1 MILTEYNKK
10 DVDFLK
16 ELDDQFTVALEFELE
31 TDDKYNPEDEDEE
44 TVIKQIRESVHNQL
58 RNDKRASPV
67 FIDNIIDQIEL
78 DDEDFTYD
86 ELLNPSL
93 YTNRNEKRIINVIRS
108 ISMQYSVESLSYLS
122 MKVREYLPNFYE
134 KWSDKMK
141 FEIDSSLDRGI
152 EFSPIT
158 YLDSVTET
166 IDMIN
171 DFYDDFDS
179 QSYWKFTQKTG
190 LHINI
195 GFKGRKDWNILK
207 GVLFLSD
214 DPSTTKYKV
223 PYVFK
228 GIEKRIESKYA
239 GSFKR
244 LVFDKVS
251 EDGDTFTV
259 NKKSLKD
266 VEDYFNEYLLKL
278 LDTEG
283 YESPTY
289 FKLYGLNI
297 TRLKKYN
304 YIEFRYPGGP
314 INREVLIDKLFYFCY
329 LCALMTEPD
338 YKKEQYYKR
347 LYNFLKLF

>member
-10 DVDFLK
+10 DVDILK
-16 ELDDQFTVALEFELE
+16 ELDNQFTIAFEFELE
-31 TDDKYNPEDEDEE
+31 TDDTYSPENEDDE
-44 TVIKQIRESVHNQL
+44 IIINQIRTSVHNQL
-58 RNDKRASPV
+58 RDDRTINPK
-67 FIDNIIDQIEL
+67 FIDDIIDQIEL

-93 YTNRNEKRIINVIRS
+93 YSNKNQKKIIDLIRA
-108 ISMQYSVESLSYLS
+108 ISMDYVNDNLSYLLL
-122 MKVREYLPNFYE
+122 KVREHLPNFYD
-134 KWSDKMK
+134 KWSSIMK
-141 FEIDSSLDRGI
+141 FEVDSSLDRGI
-152 EFSPIT
+152 EFSPLT
-158 YLDSVTET
+158 YLSSITEA

-171 DFYDDFDS
+171 DFYDDFDR

-195 GFKGRKDWNILK
+195 GFKNKKDWNILK

-214 DPSTTKYKV
+214 DPTKNKV

-228 GIEKRIESKYA
+228 GIERRIESKYA

-244 LVFDKVS
+244 LVFGRVKDDK
-251 EDGDTFTV
+251 DTFSV
-259 NKKSLKD
+259 DKSNLNN
-266 VEDYFNEYLLKL
+266 VEEYFNDYLINL
-278 LDTEG
+278 LDTQG

-304 YIEFRYPGGP
+304 YIEFRYPGGV
-314 INREVLIDKLFYFCY
+314 INKDVLIDKLFYFCY

-338 YKKEQYYKR
+338 YKKKQYYKR
-347 LYNFLKLF
+347 LYGFLNLF

>member
-1 MILTEYNKK
+1 MILTEYNKR
-10 DVDFLK
+10 DVDVLK
-16 ELDDQFTVALEFELE
+16 ELDNQFTIAFEFELE
-31 TDDKYNPEDEDEE
+31 TEDPHNPEEVDDEI
-44 TVIKQIRESVHNQL
+44 VIQTIKDGVYTQL
-58 RNDKRASPV
+58 RGDRRANPE
-67 FIDNIIDQIEL
+67 FIDDIISQIEL

-93 YTNRNEKRIINVIRS
+93 YDGNKRRMIEVIRG
-108 ISMQYSVESLSYLS
+108 ISMENTNDTLSYLTL
-122 MKVREYLPNFYE
+122 KVKEYLPNFYS

-141 FEIDSSLDRGI
+141 FELDNSLDKGI

-158 YLDSVTET
+158 YLNSISEA
-166 IDMIN
+166 IDLIN
-171 DFYDDFDS
+171 DFYDDFDK

-195 GFKGRKDWNILK
+195 GFKERKDWNILK

-214 DPSTTKYKV
+214 DPSKTKNKI

-228 GIEKRIESKYA
+228 GIERRIGSKYA

-244 LVFDKVS
+244 LVFDKVGSDS
-251 EDGDTFTV
+251 ETFTV
-259 NKKSLKD
+259 KKDNLED

-283 YESPTY
+283 YDSPTY

-297 TRLKKYN
+297 TRLKKDN

-329 LCALMTEPD
+329 LCALMTNPD

-347 LYNFLKLF
+347 LYTFLKLF

>member
-1 MILTEYNKK
+1 MILTEYNKR
-10 DVDFLK
+10 DVDVLK
-16 ELDDQFTVALEFELE
+16 LLDNQFTIAFEFELE
-31 TDDKYNPEDEDEE
+31 TDDPYTPEEQDEE
-44 TVIKQIRESVHNQL
+44 SFIEEIRVSAHTQL
-58 RNDKRASPV
+58 KDDKRANPN
-67 FIDNIIDQIEL
+67 FIDSIVDKIEL

-93 YTNRNEKRIINVIRS
+93 YNNKNEKRIIEVIRG
-108 ISMQYSVESLSYLS
+108 ISMEYSTDTLSYLS
-122 MKVREYLPNFYE
+122 MKVREYLPNFYD
-134 KWSDKMK
+134 KWSSKLK
-141 FEIDSSLDRGI
+141 FEVDTSLDKGI

-158 YLDSVTET
+158 YLNSITES

-195 GFKGRKDWNILK
+195 GFREKKDWNILK

-214 DPSTTKYKV
+214 DPSTSKNKV

-228 GIEKRIESKYA
+228 GIEKRVESKYA

-244 LVFDKVS
+244 LVFGKVGEDK
-251 EDGDTFTV
+251 DTFTV
-259 NKKSLKD
+259 NKNNLKD
-266 VEDYFNEYLLKL
+266 VENYFNDYLFNI
-278 LDTEG
+278 LDKEG

-289 FKLYGLNI
+289 FKLYGFNI
-297 TRLKKYN
+297 TNLKKYN
-304 YIEFRYPGGP
+304 FIEFRYPGGP

-347 LYNFLKLF
+347 LYSFLKLF

>member
-10 DVDFLK
+10 DVDILK
-16 ELDDQFTVALEFELE
+16 ELDNQFTIAFEFELE
-31 TDDKYNPEDEDEE
+31 TEDPHNPEEVDDEI
-44 TVIKQIRESVHNQL
+44 VIQTIKDGVYTQL
-58 RNDKRASPV
+58 RGDRRVNPE
-67 FIDNIIDQIEL
+67 FIDDIISQIEL

-93 YTNRNEKRIINVIRS
+93 YDGNKRRMIEVIRG
-108 ISMQYSVESLSYLS
+108 ISMENTNDTLSYLTL
-122 MKVREYLPNFYE
+122 KVKEYLPNFYE
-134 KWSDKMK
+134 KWSGKMK
-141 FEIDSSLDRGI
+141 FELDTSLDKGI

-158 YLDSVTET
+158 YLNSISES
-166 IDMIN
+166 IDLIN
-171 DFYDDFDS
+171 DFYDDFDN

-195 GFKGRKDWNILK
+195 GFKEIKDWNILK

-214 DPSTTKYKV
+214 DPSKTKNKV

-228 GIEKRIESKYA
+228 GIERRVSSKYA

-244 LVFDKVS
+244 LVFDKVGS
-251 EDGDTFTV
+251 DSDIFTV
-259 NKKSLKD
+259 KKDNLKN
-266 VEDYFNEYLLKL
+266 VEDYFNEYLLNL

-283 YESPTY
+283 YQSPTY

-297 TRLKKYN
+297 TRLKKDN

-329 LCALMTEPD
+329 LCTLMTNPD

-347 LYNFLKLF
+347 LYTFLKLF